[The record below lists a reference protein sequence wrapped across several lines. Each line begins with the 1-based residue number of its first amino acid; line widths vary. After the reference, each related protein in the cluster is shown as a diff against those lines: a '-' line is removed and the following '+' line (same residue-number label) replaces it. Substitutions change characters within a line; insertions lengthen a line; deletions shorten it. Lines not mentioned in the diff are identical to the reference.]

1 MLILMTI
8 LCLSWQNQPVPAPEG
23 VKVAPERILIQTK
36 AGYIAVA
43 LYPEVAPKNVEQVMR
58 LVSEGVYDGVCIPR
72 IERNF
77 VMQFSGA
84 ENDKIPPL
92 THEQRSLIQSL
103 PGEFSKLKHVR
114 GVVSMARDDGQPNS
128 ARTSFSILLN
138 AAPHLDGLYTIIGH
152 VEYGMDVV
160 EELIKAPTNG
170 SIPRERLTVTR
181 MHLVDGQELH
191 DRPPPPARVI
201 FTGPVSTD
209 IGNVPGSQPMNVSQL
224 SPSQER
230 AILFSTGILL
240 MIVCVLAPMLIPGL
254 KHKQAQTI
262 QLISVLIGGFL
273 LVAAL
278 QPLSMDLFQSP
289 NTMNLGHVIAIL
301 LFFGL
306 LGVFRLMSS
315 FESAS

>member
-1 MLILMTI
+1 MLTLLTLM
-8 LCLSWQNQPVPAPEG
+8 CLSWQNKPVPGPEG
-23 VKVAPERILIQTK
+23 VKVAPERVLIQTK
-36 AGYIAVA
+36 AGYIALA

-72 IERNF
+72 IDRNF

-92 THEQRSLIQSL
+92 TPEQRSLIQSL
-103 PGEFSKLKHVR
+103 PAEFSKLKHVR
-114 GVVSMARDDGQPNS
+114 GVVSMARDDGKPNS

-138 AAPHLDGLYTIIGH
+138 AAPHLDGQYTIIGH
-152 VEYGMDVV
+152 VEFGMDVV

-170 SIPRERLTVTR
+170 TVPRERLTVTR

-191 DRPPPPARVI
+191 DRPPPPAKVI
-201 FTGPVSTD
+201 FTGPVLTENSNT
-209 IGNVPGSQPMNVSQL
+209 PGSQQLDVSQL

-240 MIVCVLAPMLIPGL
+240 MILCVLVPMMIPGL
-254 KHKQAQTI
+254 KLKQAQTI

-278 QPLSMDLFQSP
+278 QPLSIELFQSP
-289 NTMNLGHVIAIL
+289 NTTNLGHAIAIV

-315 FESAS
+315 FESAT